1 MRDRSKKSDFELL
14 KLLKRH
20 DDSSA
25 FEEIYNRY
33 WSKLYDAAFKRVR
46 CTEAA
51 AEIVQQVF
59 TSIWQQRREIDER
72 TVLAANLLA
81 FTRYHVIDRLQHKL
95 WKRTG
100 IPNQ

>member
-1 MRDRSKKSDFELL
+1 MSDRSKKSDFELL
-14 KLLKRH
+14 TLLKRH

-33 WSKLYDAAFKRVR
+33 WSKLYDAAFKRVK

-59 TSIWQQRREIDER
+59 TSIWLHRREIDER
-72 TVLAANLLA
+72 TILSAKLLA
-81 FTRYHVIDRLQHKL
+81 VTRDQVINRLQHKL
-95 WKRTG
+95 SIRTA
-100 IPNQ
+100 IPHQ

>member
-33 WSKLYDAAFKRVR
+33 WSKLYDAAFKRLR

-51 AEIVQQVF
+51 ADIVQQVF
-59 TSIWQQRREIDER
+59 AVIWQQRREIDEQ
-72 TVLAANLLA
+72 TVLGANLLA
-81 FTRYHVIDRLQHKL
+81 FTRDHVIDRFQHKL
-95 WKRTG
+95 WERPG